1 MNSEKITVRVEGNPA
16 TEVTAGTPVGTLA
29 IYAPKRDILP
39 FIAALVNNDTCSM
52 TYPLSVNSTVRFL
65 TMADSNGWRIYRNSL
80 CFILAKVVKELYPD
94 LSFSIEHSLGT
105 GLYCSLQSNG
115 NTTNFVMSNEVV
127 ISIQKRME
135 EIVSRDIPILR
146 HKISY
151 MDAVKAFQNAGQYD
165 KLNLLKFRNPPR
177 IVIHECEGFFD
188 FAHGPLAPST
198 GLLSKFSLVL
208 YPPGFV
214 IQFPTRESPHEVA
227 PFEDQPHLFKILQE
241 HKEWG
246 KILGVTT
253 VGRLNEIITAGE
265 FDHIVQ
271 IAEALHE
278 KKIAQIADQI
288 TENKNKI
295 KCILIA
301 GPSASGKTTFAKR
314 LSIQLLVNGLR
325 PLILSTDDYFVGEEK
340 NPKDEQGNPD
350 YEHIEAVDL
359 ELFNTDIMKLIRGK
373 TIEKPSFNFITKKRE
388 YRGEKITMTDENVL
402 IIEGIHGLNP
412 RLTYLVPAEN
422 KFKIYVSALTQ
433 LNVDANNRISTTDN
447 RLMRRMVRDYKFRG
461 HSSLL
466 TLQMWPSVRK
476 GEKQW
481 IFPFQKEANATFNS
495 ALDYELAVLKPLVEP
510 LLMQI
515 KPDVPA
521 YAESRRLTEF
531 LLNFLPAQTKAVPAS
546 SILREYIGGSSFH
559 Y

>member
-1 MNSEKITVRVEGNPA
+1 MCI
-16 TEVTAGTPVGTLA
+16 
-29 IYAPKRDILP
+29 RDSGI
-39 FIAALVNNDTCSM
+39 
-52 TYPLSVNSTVRFL
+52 
-65 TMADSNGWRIYRNSL
+65 
-80 CFILAKVVKELYPD
+80 
-94 LSFSIEHSLGT
+94 
-105 GLYCSLQSNG
+105 YCSLQKDNDP
-115 NTTNFVMSNEVV
+115 NFPITND
-127 ISIQKRME
+127 ILTSIKQNME
-135 EIVSRDIPILR
+135 NLINRNVPILR

-151 MDAVKAFQNAGQYD
+151 TDAVKVFQNAGQYD
-165 KLNLLKFRNPPR
+165 KLNIIKFRNPPR

-198 GLLSKFSLVL
+198 GLLSKFTLIPYS
-208 YPPGFV
+208 PGFV
-214 IQFPTRESPHEVA
+214 IQFATRESPEEVA
-227 PFEDQPHLFKILQE
+227 LFEDQPHLFKIFQE

-253 VGRLNEIITAGE
+253 VGKLNEIIAEGQ
-265 FDHIVQ
+265 FDNIVQ

-278 KKIAQIADQI
+278 KKIAKIADQI
-288 TENKNKI
+288 AENRRKI

-325 PLILSTDDYFVGEEK
+325 PLIISTDDYFVGEEQ
-340 NPKDEQGNPD
+340 NPKDEFGNPD
-350 YEHIEAVDL
+350 YEHIEAVDI
-359 ELFNTDIMKLIRGK
+359 ELFNRDIMKLIKGE
-373 TIEKPSFNFITKKRE
+373 TIEKPNYNFLTKKRE
-388 YRGEKITMTDENVL
+388 YHGEKITMTEDNIL

-412 RLTYLVPAEN
+412 RLTYLIPPEN

-447 RLMRRMVRDYKFRG
+447 RLMRRMIRDYKFRG

-466 TLQMWPSVRK
+466 TLQMWPAVRR
-476 GEKQW
+476 GEKKW
-481 IFPFQKEANATFNS
+481 IFPFQKEADATFNS

-515 KPDVPA
+515 KPDMPA

-531 LLNFLPAQTKAVPAS
+531 LLNFLPAQTKAIPPT
-546 SILREYIGGSSFH
+546 SILREYIGGSLFH